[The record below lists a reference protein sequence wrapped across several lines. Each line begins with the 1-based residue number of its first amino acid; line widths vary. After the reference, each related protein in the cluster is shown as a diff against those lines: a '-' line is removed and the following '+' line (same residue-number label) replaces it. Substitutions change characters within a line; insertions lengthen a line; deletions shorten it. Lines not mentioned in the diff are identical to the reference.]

1 MTKVRNHS
9 TEQIVAGVIGA
20 PTAQDVF
27 ESYAARLGWD
37 FEMQAHVL
45 IHWFDT
51 DAVGPLLQDIQD
63 TGRTEDFAEFLADSF
78 GDDRLEGNRLNVI
91 ECASQCD
98 RTESDRRRNQT
109 TTASQESRRYQ

>member
-1 MTKVRNHS
+1 MTKVRNYS
-9 TEQIVAGVIGA
+9 TEQMVAGVIGA

-27 ESYAARLGWD
+27 ESYATRLGWD

-63 TGRTEDFAEFLADSF
+63 TRRTEDFAEFLADSF
-78 GDDRLEGNRLNVI
+78 GDDRLEGNGLSISEYVS
-91 ECASQCD
+91 ECD
-98 RTESDRRRNQT
+98 RPESDRRRYQT